1 MNIEITN
8 VSLSP
13 TYFSEVIPEL
23 VDEIGELCVRSS
35 SHLMMCTRAAYA
47 NRGGQVY
54 RVLVAH
60 SKCITK
66 PLADRIAEIVSCS
79 QYTDERV
86 CAKVIELLCSP
97 KNQRGITPLVF
108 EN

>member
-23 VDEIGELCVRSS
+23 ADEISELCVRSHN
-35 SHLMMCTRAAYA
+35 HLMMITRTAYA
-47 NRGGQVY
+47 NRGSQVY
-54 RVLVAH
+54 RVIV
-60 SKCITK
+60 SNNRRITK
-66 PLADRIAEIVSCS
+66 PLADRISEIVSCS

-86 CAKVIELLCSP
+86 CTKVIELLCNP

-108 EN
+108 DN